1 MSCAVLGVRRR
12 VKEYLKKLEGGTR
25 FEALY
30 LGSTSERVPA
40 LTGDPAF
47 GRGRCVPGGLNRVE
61 MNTRPVEELTELRRL

>member
-1 MSCAVLGVRRR
+1 MLGVRRR

-30 LGSTSERVPA
+30 LGGTSKRVPA

-47 GRGRCVPGGLNRVE
+47 RGGRCVPGGQNRAE
-61 MNTRPVEELTELRRL
+61 MNTRSVEELTELRRL